1 MTPAWAAAAATPR
14 DRSTRAADRLLG
26 GVPVQDLRRGSRAVA
41 LLDLQGLEVEQLRL
55 LYRDPLH
62 ARRRHAARHRLVE
75 RRVAAPDAA
84 HAARQGPS
92 YRVMSSPSSSSSSS
106 SRERRRSSR
115 AVRKDATNAPSAA
128 VRAHGSRRR
137 RRAIAR
143 PCGGAVRRSGIG
155 LRTDRSRLR
164 RERSVLNDD
173 TPSRSVSQVDLSRT
187 GRVSRVPCLVS
198 RDSFP
203 SHHAPPHATRAPN
216 RRRPLAPDSAARV
229 VHGGVPVTPPPPP
242 PRRPSCL

>member
-128 VRAHGSRRR
+128 VRAHG
-137 RRAIAR
+137 AR
-143 PCGGAVRRSGIG
+143 VGGDG
-155 LRTDRSRLR
+155 RSR
-164 RERSVLNDD
+164 D
-173 TPSRSVSQVDLSRT
+173 
-187 GRVSRVPCLVS
+187 
-198 RDSFP
+198 
-203 SHHAPPHATRAPN
+203 
-216 RRRPLAPDSAARV
+216 RV
-229 VHGGVPVTPPPPP
+229 VARFVGQESGCGPIEAGFVARDPF
-242 PRRPSCL
+242 